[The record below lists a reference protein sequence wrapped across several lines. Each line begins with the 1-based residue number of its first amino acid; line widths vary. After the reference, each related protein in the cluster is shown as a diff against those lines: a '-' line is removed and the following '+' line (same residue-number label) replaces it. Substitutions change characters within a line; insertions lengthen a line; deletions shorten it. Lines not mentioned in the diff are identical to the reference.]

1 MRLANNKL
9 SKDVSI
15 EETIRL
21 MNRNNSKM
29 ILVVYHDDVLH
40 GVIYRHKLFEFPED
54 YRKSVKLESIM
65 IKESYFAY
73 NSNSLHNTLVRLS
86 SNDLRNARVIK

>member
-1 MRLANNKL
+1 M
-9 SKDVSI
+9 
-15 EETIRL
+15 T
-21 MNRNNSKM
+21 RNNSKM
-29 ILVVYHDDVLH
+29 ILVVDHDYVLH
-40 GVIYRHKLFEFPED
+40 GVIYRHNLFEFPEE
-54 YRKSVKLESIM
+54 YRKSFKLESIM

>member
-1 MRLANNKL
+1 
-9 SKDVSI
+9 
-15 EETIRL
+15 
-21 MNRNNSKM
+21 M
-29 ILVVYHDDVLH
+29 ILVVDHDYVLH
-40 GVIYRHKLFEFPED
+40 DVIYRHKLFEFPEE
-54 YRKSVKLESIM
+54 YRKSCKLESIM

>member
-1 MRLANNKL
+1 
-9 SKDVSI
+9 
-15 EETIRL
+15 
-21 MNRNNSKM
+21 M
-29 ILVVYHDDVLH
+29 ILVVDDYVLH
-40 GVIYRHKLFEFPED
+40 GVIYRHNLFEFPEE
-54 YRKSVKLESIM
+54 YRKSFNLESIM

>member
-15 EETIRL
+15 EETLRL

-29 ILVVYHDDVLH
+29 ILVVDHDYVLH
-40 GVIYRHKLFEFPED
+40 DVIYRHNLFEFPEE

>member
-1 MRLANNKL
+1 MRVANNKL

-15 EETIRL
+15 EETLRL

-29 ILVVYHDDVLH
+29 ILVVDDYVLH
-40 GVIYRHKLFEFPED
+40 GVIYRHNLFEFPEE
-54 YRKSVKLESIM
+54 YRKSFNLESIM

>member
-9 SKDVSI
+9 SKDISI
-15 EETIRL
+15 EETLRL

-29 ILVVYHDDVLH
+29 ILVVYHDDVLN
-40 GVIYRHKLFEFPED
+40 GVIYRHKLFEFPEE

-73 NSNSLHNTLVRLS
+73 NSDSLHNILVRLS